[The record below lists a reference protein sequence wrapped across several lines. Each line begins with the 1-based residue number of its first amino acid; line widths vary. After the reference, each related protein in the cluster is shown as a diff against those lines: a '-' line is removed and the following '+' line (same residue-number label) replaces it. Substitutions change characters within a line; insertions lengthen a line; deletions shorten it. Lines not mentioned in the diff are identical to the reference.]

1 MPAAISITD
10 EDFAYAE
17 RILLPAGESFDEERR
32 RFIRNFETID
42 LQAVPGSGK
51 TTALLAK
58 LLILDRRL
66 PFHDGF
72 GILVL
77 SHTNAAIDEIKGKIG
92 SHCSNLFRYPN
103 FVGTIQSFVDEFL
116 AVPFYT
122 NRYKKPPIR
131 IDDDIYNQ
139 RFSKSR
145 YYFPQLSTNVNHYL
159 IANSLSRYA
168 NPKNIRWSF
177 IDGKACLTDGYC
189 GNEIDIKKPRGRT
202 KPQNFTDWSDQEK
215 EEVRK
220 WLRGFKNN
228 LLKDGYLCFDDAYF
242 LANVFLSKNKHIKS
256 LLQLRFAYVFV
267 DEMQDMEQHQYELL
281 ESVFFDAGTS
291 LSRYQRIG
299 DKNQSIF
306 GESKDGAQDYWNDRT
321 TVLELNGSYRL
332 SAILASVVEPF
343 AVSPI
348 RIEGRRKSANGTD
361 MAIKPHLIVFTDAT
375 KESVIQR
382 FAEIVKALIEEE
394 KIPQDSRNK
403 YKAVAWVAKEK
414 EKGKL
419 RLCDYHPNY
428 SKEERA
434 QRIDYENLKSYIANY
449 NKDDRTLSSIEKNIS
464 HALLRILREEKVV
477 DALGNPFSKRK
488 LIEFLKENKPEYWAA
503 YEIKLYAW
511 CLDVARGKA
520 EEALIDIRTHIPA
533 FLSQFCIEVENSGS
547 FINDTKSDAVPS
559 PNNLSKKPANI
570 VRLEEIDIDITTV
583 HRVKGETHTAT
594 LYLETFYQRCHES
607 DRLEDALKGIAI
619 ETTAHK
625 YVKQSAQMVYVGF
638 SRPTHLLCFAVHE
651 SRFSKLEAGINLNV
665 WKIERLVEP
674 PSVTGA
680 QSTRAFNNASLAS

>member
-17 RILLPAGESFDEERR
+17 RILLPTGESFDEERR

-66 PFHDGF
+66 PFQDGS
-72 GILVL
+72 GILVI

-92 SHCSNLFRYPN
+92 AHCSNLFRYPN

-116 AVPFYT
+116 AVPYYA
-122 NRYKKPPIR
+122 NRYKKLPVR
-131 IDDDIYNQ
+131 IEDDIYNQ
-139 RFSKSR
+139 RFSTPPFNLTGFLLLETNNAKR
-145 YYFPQLSTNVNHYL
+145 YLR
-159 IANSLSRYA
+159 ANS
-168 NPKNIRWSF
+168 KKIRWSL
-177 IDGKACLTDGYC
+177 INGKACLTNEYC
-189 GNEIDIKKPRGRT
+189 GKEIDFKKPGKTQR
-202 KPQNFTDWSDQEK
+202 NYTDWNDHEK
-215 EEVRK
+215 EKVHQWIRT
-220 WLRGFKNN
+220 FKNRI
-228 LLKDGYLCFDDAYF
+228 LKDGYLCFDDAYF
-242 LANVFLSKNKHIKS
+242 LANFFLSKNKQIKS
-256 LLQLRFAYVFV
+256 LLQRRFAYVFV

-291 LSRYQRIG
+291 LTRYQRIG

-306 GESKDGAQDYWNDRT
+306 GESKDGAQDYWIDRT
-321 TVLELNGSYRL
+321 TVLKLNGSYRL
-332 SAILASVVEPF
+332 SAILAGVVEPF

-361 MAIKPHLIVFTDAT
+361 MAINPHLIVFTDAT
-375 KESVIQR
+375 KESVIPR
-382 FAEIVKALIEEE
+382 FAEIVKELIEKE
-394 KIPQDSRNK
+394 KIPHDSRNQ

-414 EKGKL
+414 EEGKL
-419 RLCDYHPNY
+419 RLCDYHPGY

-434 QRIDYENLKSYIANY
+434 QRIDYESLKSYIANY

-464 HALLRILREEKVV
+464 HALLRILREEKVI
-477 DALGNPFSKRK
+477 DALGNPYSKRK

-503 YEIKLYAW
+503 FEIKLYAW
-511 CLDVARGKA
+511 CLDVVRGKA
-520 EEALIDIRTHIPA
+520 EEALIGIRTHIPA
-533 FLSQFCIEVENSGS
+533 FLSQFGIEVENSGS

-559 PNNLSKKPANI
+559 PNNLGKKPANI

-594 LYLETFYQRCHES
+594 LYLETFYQSYHES
-607 DRLEDALKGIAI
+607 DRLENTLKGIPVEAS
-619 ETTAHK
+619 ASK
-625 YVKQSAQMVYVGF
+625 YAKQTAQMVYVGF

-651 SRFSKLEAGINLNV
+651 SRFSKLEAGINQNI

-674 PSVTGA
+674 SSITDT
-680 QSTRAFNNASLAS
+680 QSTNAFNNASLAS